1 MKRFLNFRFFRR
13 AAGFVVYV
21 MLLAMLISDM
31 LRTSGTNSE
40 MGHHHYMTWWTLF
53 LVLDI
58 WFFGVDGF
66 FESKSNKD

>member
-1 MKRFLNFRFFRR
+1 
-13 AAGFVVYV
+13 